1 MNNEIQNKSVDTI
14 SNKIDRIYIPGYPE
28 QPFYFTDK
36 DLTERVNK
44 INADIYNLIYPVGSL
59 FWTSKKPTEEY
70 GDPNDIFLSTK
81 WALITGN
88 FVLMAAN
95 ESDTVIPVT
104 EGLVNKNRVDCSK
117 LSPGKSILSSDYGIN
132 NIKITPQ
139 HLPPHT
145 HDIHDPGHEHKLQT
159 YGDDYQENT
168 GKGASGGPNFVR
180 DGNSNM
186 TDSNWSK
193 GLKAVKALTGI
204 TGTRST
210 GDNKEIDITPYNI
223 KRYCWERIE

>member
-1 MNNEIQNKSVDTI
+1 MNNEIQNRSVNAI
-14 SNKIDRIYIPGYPE
+14 SNKIDRIYIPGYTE
-28 QPFYFTDK
+28 PFYFTDL
-36 DLTERVNK
+36 DLAKQVNSLD
-44 INADIYNLIYPVGSL
+44 ADIYDKIYPVGSL
-59 FWTSKKPTEEY
+59 FWTSKKPDNDD
-70 GDPNDIFLSTK
+70 GNPNKKFYPTR

-95 ESDTVIPVT
+95 DGDKVTPVT
-104 EGLVNKNRVDCSK
+104 EELVTNNRVDCSK
-117 LSPGKSILSSDYGIN
+117 LSPGKSILSSNYGIN

-186 TDSNWSK
+186 ADSNWSK